1 MIVRGARRAAFAPV
15 SASSLPT
22 KRKPPRAGCASLD
35 ECAFEDVLASSSA
48 SPVARIS
55 RRESAAPHPR
65 ATRVAARSSISA
77 IFTPPRRIGRHGTA
91 IHATASCV
99 FLHAALTTRAIGSPG
114 FGSPPRAGKPLVLP
128 RSERSDARAFAPYTA
143 DLKRHLARAP
153 RRLSRVRLRV
163 CVPDASLCA
172 KDALFLLELFPRW
185 VSGCADEMVPFMK
198 APRSRFQIARTGP
211 VRIFYPIS
219 RWLMTR
225 QVLLFGEIFRC
236 TFSLARAPCH
246 AADARDARRTRYTL
260 ARAFIPG
267 RWTRVRRHF
276 RSLASREPS
285 SHAVARSS
293 RIEDAAVHRAFS
305 NRRGRRIT
313 SRCRPAVKPQRTRA
327 RSRDVAWACDAKALD
342 VKAGRE
348 ATSLGARRPPV
359 RRDGKTVKTNDAAQ
373 E

>member
-143 DLKRHLARAP
+143 DLIRHLARAP

-172 KDALFLLELFPRW
+172 KDALFLPLGAFSEVGQRMRKTKW
-185 VSGCADEMVPFMK
+185 FMK
-198 APRSRFQIARTGP
+198 APRS
-211 VRIFYPIS
+211 
-219 RWLMTR
+219 
-225 QVLLFGEIFRC
+225 
-236 TFSLARAPCH
+236 
-246 AADARDARRTRYTL
+246 
-260 ARAFIPG
+260 
-267 RWTRVRRHF
+267 
-276 RSLASREPS
+276 
-285 SHAVARSS
+285 
-293 RIEDAAVHRAFS
+293 FS
-305 NRRGRRIT
+305 NRANRPRADILSNLKMADDAAGATFWRDISLYFFARPRALPRGRRPRRATHTLHARARIHPRT
-313 SRCRPAVKPQRTRA
+313 VDTRA
-327 RSRDVAWACDAKALD
+327 SAFSFPGVSRTEQSRGRALF
-342 VKAGRE
+342 A
-348 ATSLGARRPPV
+348 
-359 RRDGKTVKTNDAAQ
+359 N
-373 E
+373 

>member
-114 FGSPPRAGKPLVLP
+114 FGSPPRAGKPLVRP

-143 DLKRHLARAP
+143 DLIRHLARAP

-185 VSGCADEMVPFMK
+185 VSECADEMVHEG
-198 APRSRFQIARTGP
+198 A
-211 VRIFYPIS
+211 
-219 RWLMTR
+219 
-225 QVLLFGEIFRC
+225 
-236 TFSLARAPCH
+236 SL
-246 AADARDARRTRYTL
+246 
-260 ARAFIPG
+260 
-267 RWTRVRRHF
+267 
-276 RSLASREPS
+276 
-285 SHAVARSS
+285 
-293 RIEDAAVHRAFS
+293 AFS
-305 NRRGRRIT
+305 NRANRPRADILSNLKMADDAAGATFWRDISLYFFARPRALPRGRRPRRATHTLHARARIHPRT
-313 SRCRPAVKPQRTRA
+313 VDTRA
-327 RSRDVAWACDAKALD
+327 SAFSFPGVSRTEQSRGRALF
-342 VKAGRE
+342 A
-348 ATSLGARRPPV
+348 
-359 RRDGKTVKTNDAAQ
+359 N
-373 E
+373 

>member
-143 DLKRHLARAP
+143 DLIRHLARAP

-172 KDALFLLELFPRW
+172 KDALFLGAFSEVGQRMRRRNGSLHE
-185 VSGCADEMVPFMK
+185 

-342 VKAGRE
+342 VKAAVKRRASALDGHRSD
-348 ATSLGARRPPV
+348 AT
-359 RRDGKTVKTNDAAQ
+359 GKR
-373 E
+373 

>member
-77 IFTPPRRIGRHGTA
+77 IFTPPRLIGRHGTA

-185 VSGCADEMVPFMK
+185 VSGCADEMVPFMRRL
-198 APRSRFQIARTGP
+198 ARFQIARTGP

-267 RWTRVRRHF
+267 RWTRLRRHF

-293 RIEDAAVHRAFS
+293 RIEDAAVQRAFS

-327 RSRDVAWACDAKALD
+327 RSRDVAWACGAKALD
-342 VKAGRE
+342 VKAAVKRRASALDGHRSD
-348 ATSLGARRPPV
+348 AT
-359 RRDGKTVKTNDAAQ
+359 GKR
-373 E
+373 

>member
-1 MIVRGARRAAFAPV
+1 MPAERDAKAGTRARMIVRGARRAAFAPV

-22 KRKPPRAGCASLD
+22 KRKPPRAGCASPTNR
-35 ECAFEDVLASSSA
+35 AFEDVLASSSA

-77 IFTPPRRIGRHGTA
+77 IFTPPRLIGRHGTA

-143 DLKRHLARAP
+143 DLKRHLARV
-153 RRLSRVRLRV
+153 RREGYRVCLRV
-163 CVPDASLCA
+163 CASPTLPAQKTRCSSWSFFRGGSADAQT
-172 KDALFLLELFPRW
+172 KWF
-185 VSGCADEMVPFMK
+185 PFMRRL
-198 APRSRFQIARTGP
+198 ARFQIARTGP

-267 RWTRVRRHF
+267 RWTRLRRHF
-276 RSLASREPS
+276 RSRRLANR
-285 SHAVARSS
+285 AV
-293 RIEDAAVHRAFS
+293 
-305 NRRGRRIT
+305 T
-313 SRCRPAVKPQRTRA
+313 
-327 RSRDVAWACDAKALD
+327 RSRALRDRGTRRFNALFRTDVAGDHFA
-342 VKAGRE
+342 VQTGGE
-348 ATSLGARRPPV
+348 APADTSSFP
-359 RRDGKTVKTNDAAQ
+359 
-373 E
+373 